1 MRSYKIEKSSKNF
14 RKTYKDFAKSI
25 FKLNNIRKISAIRA
39 EIFTSENN
47 QIVVN
52 KTKNYENVPFSVMSR
67 LMDDDIFL
75 TIGDRKSI
83 SIIYHSDDEE
93 IILYFKDNIK
103 IPDMENVILN
113 YEKDEFSMNEF
124 EINESNL

>member
-1 MRSYKIEKSSKNF
+1 
-14 RKTYKDFAKSI
+14 
-25 FKLNNIRKISAIRA
+25 
-39 EIFTSENN
+39 
-47 QIVVN
+47 
-52 KTKNYENVPFSVMSR
+52 
-67 LMDDDIFL
+67 MDDDIFL